1 MQICPQKIEQI
12 SNFARMIKRK
22 NIFFIAQFSYVFK
35 NSQSKSYLISLC
47 QFHPK
52 RKKKLNFSWFIALKK
67 FLTKNAI
74 FKSTKFS
81 FHNFYFTIFF
91 FIILFFFILL
101 LTIPRPWHWRRWNHT
116 ELVTFLCSSVCINS
130 IDASMFLSLLHAD
143 VELLDRFV
151 QFEDRDKL
159 KIMNESCTLIY
170 CKFDWFE
177 IILMSHAMDDRD
189 RCWILQTVPAI
200 TRLHF
205 LLLFCADCFN
215 VLMTIAQCKAFNL

>member
-81 FHNFYFTIFF
+81 FHNSYFTIFF
-91 FIILFFFILL
+91 LLFYFFFILFFCTFFNFFYFTSYNSKT
-101 LTIPRPWHWRRWNHT
+101 LTLKTLKPHWT
-116 ELVTFLCSSVCINS
+116 CYF
-130 IDASMFLSLLHAD
+130 SLFVSLYKLH
-143 VELLDRFV
+143 R
-151 QFEDRDKL
+151 
-159 KIMNESCTLIY
+159 
-170 CKFDWFE
+170 
-177 IILMSHAMDDRD
+177 
-189 RCWILQTVPAI
+189 
-200 TRLHF
+200 
-205 LLLFCADCFN
+205 CFN
-215 VLMTIAQCKAFNL
+215 VSFVAACWCWTAWSLCAVWRSW